1 MPLSDTVV
9 IDPRFQGIPQIALG
23 GYIGGLLA
31 GELTGA
37 EAVFRRPVPLG
48 RRLRVEQLGGQETAL
63 LEGQELLAK
72 VRPSRVDVRL
82 PPAVT
87 LEASE
92 VARRAYPGFSQ
103 HLFPNCFTCGPA
115 RAEEDGLR
123 IFAGPVAGREA
134 VASPWTPNR
143 SLAAG
148 SGGVAREYI
157 WSALDCPSIW
167 ALVLQEPLDSSE
179 QVVSARMAVE
189 QIAPVAPLEPHIVM
203 AWAIGREGR
212 TRTGGASILSASGDV
227 CAVARHTLM
236 ATDWGVPLS
245 PARWK

>member
-1 MPLSDTVV
+1 MPPSDAVV

-23 GYIGGLLA
+23 GYVGGLLA
-31 GELTGA
+31 RELTGA

-48 RRLRVEQLGGQETAL
+48 RPLRMEQRGGQETVL
-63 LEGQELLAK
+63 LEGEELLTK
-72 VRPSRVDVRL
+72 VRPAQVDVLL

-92 VARRAYPGFSQ
+92 VARRAYPGFTR

-123 IFAGPVAGREA
+123 VFAGPVVGREA
-134 VASPWTPNR
+134 VASPWTPSQ

-148 SGGVAREYI
+148 IGGVAREYI

-167 ALVLQEPLDSSE
+167 ALVMREPLDSSAR
-179 QVVSARMAVE
+179 VVSARMAV
-189 QIAPVAPLEPHIVM
+189 QQMAPVAPLKPHIVM
-203 AWAIGREGR
+203 AWAISEDER
-212 TRTGGASILSASGDV
+212 TRTGGAAILTATGDA
-227 CAVARHTLM
+227 CAVASHTLV

-245 PARWK
+245 PVHWK

>member
-1 MPLSDTVV
+1 MSLAEEVV
-9 IDPRFQGIPQIALG
+9 IDPRYQGIPQIALG
-23 GYIGGLLA
+23 GYVGGLLA
-31 GELTGA
+31 GDLTGA

-48 RRLRVEQLGGQETAL
+48 RPLRVEQRGGQETAL
-63 LEGQELLAK
+63 REGEELLAK
-72 VRPSRVDVRL
+72 VRPSKVDVRL

-92 VARRAYPGFSQ
+92 VAQYAYPGFTR

-134 VASPWTPNR
+134 VASPWTPSQ

-148 SGGVAREYI
+148 SGGVAREYV

-167 ALVLQEPLDSSE
+167 ALVMREPLDSS
-179 QVVSARMAVE
+179 VRAVSAQMAVE
-189 QIAPVAPLEPHIVM
+189 QMASVTPLKPHIVM
-203 AWAIGREGR
+203 AWAIGQDER
-212 TRTGGASILSASGDV
+212 TRTGGAAILTDTGDV
-227 CAVARHTLM
+227 CAVARHTLVS
-236 ATDWGVPLS
+236 TDWGVPLS
-245 PARWK
+245 PAHWK

>member
-1 MPLSDTVV
+1 MPPSDAVV

-23 GYIGGLLA
+23 GYVGGLLA
-31 GELTGA
+31 RELTGA

-48 RRLRVEQLGGQETAL
+48 RPLHMEQRGGQETAL
-63 LEGQELLAK
+63 LEGEELLTT
-72 VRPSRVDVRL
+72 VRPVQLDVRL

-92 VARRAYPGFSQ
+92 AARRAYLGFTR
-103 HLFPNCFTCGPA
+103 HMFPNCFTCGPA

-134 VASPWTPNR
+134 VASPWTPPQN
-143 SLAAG
+143 LAVG

-167 ALVLQEPLDSSE
+167 ALIMREPLDSAVR
-179 QVVSARMAVE
+179 VVSARMAV
-189 QIAPVAPLEPHIVM
+189 QQMASVSALKPHIVM
-203 AWAIGREGR
+203 AWAISQDEQS
-212 TRTGGASILSASGDV
+212 RTGGASILTDTGDV
-227 CAVARHTLM
+227 CVVSRHTLV
-236 ATDWGVPLS
+236 ATNWGVPLS
-245 PARWK
+245 PARWR